1 MADENTDAKS
11 ATAEDPPLI
20 LEVNSEEEM
29 EKLKEMS
36 HEQLV
41 IVDFFAPWCGPCKS
55 VKRAYEILAEQ
66 EATVKFA
73 KLDIDIY
80 EDAPADFSI
89 AAMPTFMAF
98 KNGEMVDSVIGPH
111 IEQVK
116 QMIARLK

>member
-1 MADENTDAKS
+1 MHGAHARYAIDGAAAFS
-11 ATAEDPPLI
+11 RI
-20 LEVNSEEEM
+20 FEEEM

-36 HEQLV
+36 HERLV

-80 EDAPADFSI
+80 EVSE
-89 AAMPTFMAF
+89 T
-98 KNGEMVDSVIGPH
+98 
-111 IEQVK
+111 
-116 QMIARLK
+116 